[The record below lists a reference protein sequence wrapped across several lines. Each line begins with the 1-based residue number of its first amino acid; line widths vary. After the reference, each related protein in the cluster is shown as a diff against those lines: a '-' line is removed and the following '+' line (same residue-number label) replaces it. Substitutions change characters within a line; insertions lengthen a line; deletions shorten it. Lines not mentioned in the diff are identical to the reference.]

1 VTPAVSNN
9 STRYLAV
16 YLPLLPSER
25 IMAHMFS
32 ASGAPPEGP
41 LDAPYALVEKVKS
54 AVRIAALDAKA
65 LALGL
70 EPGLTLADAR
80 ARIPEL
86 AVFDHDPAADRTL
99 LDWIVESCGRYT
111 PSVMADP
118 PAGLILDIAGC
129 THHFESRPQGSKKL
143 VHAEARRRGEEQSL
157 RVSAPP
163 REPFQDPLA
172 APLAL
177 AEDLKKR
184 LNRLGLTARLAL
196 AETPDAAAALARF
209 GGDDVGM
216 LPVNALRVDAETHT
230 ALRRA
235 GLKTIGALAS
245 RPRAAL
251 AARFGR
257 ALPELLDRLLG
268 LSDTHIT
275 PLVVPDAVQAE
286 ARFAEPIAR
295 TEDVLETIARLV
307 GETAIEL
314 GKRGTGGRRFAI
326 ALYRSDGHVARLAV
340 ETGAPTRD
348 PKLVDRLLRERIDAL
363 ADPLDPGYGY
373 DLIRLVVPVT
383 EALSPAQ
390 LRLEGG
396 TLADDE
402 FAALIDRLVARLG
415 RHAVRR
421 FASADTHIPE
431 QASFTLPVG
440 QTPLLALPA
449 PEPGEPPLRPIHLF
463 DPPQRIEVL
472 AEVPDGPPRR
482 FRWRRNTHEITR
494 TEGPE
499 RIAAEWWRRKDGAGP
514 TRDYYRIED
523 ARGRRFWVFRHGL
536 YGTEKANPDWYV
548 HGLFA

>member
-1 VTPAVSNN
+1 
-9 STRYLAV
+9 
-16 YLPLLPSER
+16 
-25 IMAHMFS
+25 
-32 ASGAPPEGP
+32 
-41 LDAPYALVEKVKS
+41 
-54 AVRIAALDAKA
+54 VRIAALDAQA
-65 LALGL
+65 IALGL
-70 EPGLTLADAR
+70 ESGLTLADAR
-80 ARIPEL
+80 ARVPDL
-86 AVFDHDPAADRTL
+86 GVLDHDPAADRAL
-99 LDWIVESCGRYT
+99 LDWLVKSCGRYS

-118 PAGLILDIAGC
+118 PAGLTLDIAGC
-129 THHFESRPQGSKKL
+129 THFFADKVRHHNIKTIRHPELVSGSIGQQTPSSRVEAWTPDQVRDDGNDVQEL
-143 VHAEARRRGEEQSL
+143 VR
-157 RVSAPP
+157 
-163 REPFQDPLA
+163 
-172 APLAL
+172 
-177 AEDLKKR
+177 DLKHR
-184 LNRLGLTARLAL
+184 LNRIGLTARLAL
-196 AETPDAAAALARF
+196 GPTPDAAAALARF
-209 GGDDVGM
+209 GGDDVGI
-216 LPVNALRVDAETHT
+216 LPVTALRVDAATHT

-235 GLKTIGALAS
+235 GLKTIAALAI

-275 PLVVPDAVQAE
+275 PFILAEDVQAE

-307 GETAIEL
+307 GEAAVEL

-326 ALYRSDGHVARLAV
+326 SLYRSDGHVARLAI

-348 PKLVDRLLRERIDAL
+348 PKRVDRLLRERIDAL
-363 ADPLDPGYGY
+363 ADPLDPGFGY

-415 RHAVRR
+415 HHAVRR

-440 QTPLLALPA
+440 EASPLSLALP
-449 PEPGEPPLRPIHLF
+449 ETGEPPLRPLHLF
-463 DPPQRIEVL
+463 NPPQRIEVM

-482 FRWRRNTHEITR
+482 FRWRRNMHEITR
-494 TEGPE
+494 YEGPE
-499 RIAAEWWRRKDGAGP
+499 RIAAEWWRRKDGTGP

-536 YGTEKANPDWYV
+536 YGAEKANPDWYV

>member
-1 VTPAVSNN
+1 VH
-9 STRYLAV
+9 
-16 YLPLLPSER
+16 LPLLPSER
-25 IMAHMFS
+25 IRARTP
-32 ASGAPPEGP
+32 APPDGP
-41 LDAPYALVEKVKS
+41 FALVEKVKS
-54 AVRIAALDAKA
+54 AVRLAALDAKA

-80 ARIPEL
+80 ARVPGL
-86 AVFDHDPAADRTL
+86 AVFDHDPAADRAL
-99 LDWIVESCGRYT
+99 LDWLVEACGRYT

-118 PAGLILDIAGC
+118 PSGLILDIAGC
-129 THHFESRPQGSKKL
+129 THFFAGNSRRHPELVSGSMVQRTPPSRANAWMLKQVQHDGSAVEKL
-143 VHAEARRRGEEQSL
+143 AHDLHA
-157 RVSAPP
+157 
-163 REPFQDPLA
+163 
-172 APLAL
+172 
-177 AEDLKKR
+177 R
-184 LNRLGLTARLAL
+184 LNRLSLTARLAL
-196 AETPDAAAALARF
+196 GDTPDAAAALARF
-209 GGDDVGM
+209 GGDDVGA
-216 LPVNALRVDAETHT
+216 LPVTALRVDSETHT

-235 GLKTIGALAS
+235 GLKTIAALAS

-268 LSDTHIT
+268 LSDKHIT
-275 PLVVPDAVQAE
+275 PRVTPDAVQAE

-295 TEDVLETIARLV
+295 TEDVLETVARLV

-314 GKRGTGGRRFAI
+314 GRRGTGGRRFAI

-363 ADPLDPGYGY
+363 ADPLDPGFGY
-373 DLIRLVVPVT
+373 DLVRLVVPVT

-421 FASADTHIPE
+421 FASAHTHIPE
-431 QASFTLPVG
+431 QASFTLPAG
-440 QTPLLALPA
+440 DAPPLVLTA

-482 FRWRRNTHEITR
+482 FRWRRSTHEITR
-494 TEGPE
+494 SEGPE